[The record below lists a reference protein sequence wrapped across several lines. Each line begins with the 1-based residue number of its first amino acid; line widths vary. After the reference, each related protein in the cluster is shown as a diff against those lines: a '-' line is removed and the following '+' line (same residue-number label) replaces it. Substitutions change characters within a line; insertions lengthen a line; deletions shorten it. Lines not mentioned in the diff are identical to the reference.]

1 MTPAV
6 PAAFHAAGTSSGEA
20 LVVEN
25 LSKRFGG
32 ELALDAVDL
41 TVRRGEV
48 HGLLGANGSGKSTL
62 IKILAGFHA
71 PEPGG
76 RVGLFGVDLPLPVH
90 ANAARALGMAFVHQ
104 NLALIPS
111 LSVTE
116 NLRLSQLASAPD
128 WRISWRREHEAAAAT
143 LLRYGL
149 RFDPRAPILGLSSA
163 EQALFAIVR
172 AVEDL
177 GGASAGSRGR
187 LLVLDEPTPFLPR
200 VGVDQLF
207 GLIRQVVAEGAS
219 VIFVSHDISEVM
231 EITDRATVLRDGVLA
246 DVLETRSASHGDFV
260 ERIVGRSVQLY
271 RGHGMD
277 AAERQPV
284 ARIVDLTARGLGPV
298 TLDVGKG
305 EIVGLTGLI
314 GSGFD
319 RVCAAAYGAVPA
331 MRGVLEL
338 DRGQSVQ
345 SIALP
350 SIEPPQSIDAGVV
363 YLPADRLG
371 ASGVGGLSVVENEML
386 PMLDRMR
393 GRFGL
398 DRRRMMR
405 AAGKLGAEFNVK
417 PNAPVLPLMTLSGG
431 NQQKA
436 LMAKW
441 LQTKPRL
448 ILLDEPTQGVDVG
461 ARQQLLAALDG
472 ASLEGAGILMASTDW
487 EQLAQICHRVIVFA
501 HGLIVAELTGAD
513 LNEEIIAECCYHSMT
528 RIA

>member
-1 MTPAV
+1 MNPAV
-6 PAAFHAAGTSSGEA
+6 PAARPAAGASAGDA

-32 ELALDAVDL
+32 ELALNGVSL
-41 TVRRGEV
+41 SVRRGEV

-71 PEPGG
+71 PEAGG
-76 RVGLFGVDLPLPVH
+76 SMRLFGAELPLPVR
-90 ANAARALGMAFVHQ
+90 ADEAKALGLAFVHQ
-104 NLALIPS
+104 NLALIPTLS
-111 LSVTE
+111 LTE
-116 NLRLSQLASAPD
+116 NMRLTHFATAPD
-128 WRISWRREHEAAAAT
+128 WRISWRREHDSVAAT
-143 LLRYGL
+143 LARYGL
-149 RFDPRAPILGLSSA
+149 RLNPRAPISSLSSA

-177 GGASAGSRGR
+177 GPAVDSAGRSR

-207 GLIRQVVAEGAS
+207 ALVRRIVSEGAS
-219 VIFVSHDISEVM
+219 VIFVSHDIAEVM
-231 EITDRATVLRDGVLA
+231 EITDRATILRDGLLV
-246 DVLETRSASHGDFV
+246 DVLNTRSASHEDFV
-260 ERIVGRSVQLY
+260 ERIVGRSVTLFHVHKL
-271 RGHGMD
+271 G
-277 AAERQPV
+277 AAKRSTV
-284 ARIVDLTARGLGPV
+284 ARISDLTAPGLGPV
-298 TLDVGKG
+298 GIEVGKG

-319 RVCAAAYGAVPA
+319 RVCAATYGAAPA
-331 MRGVLEL
+331 LGGRLEL
-338 DRGQSVQ
+338 EGDG
-345 SIALP
+345 SIDLAE
-350 SIEPPQSIDAGVV
+350 IEPPRAIQAGLA

-371 ASGVGGLSVVENEML
+371 AAGVGGLSVAENEML
-386 PMLDRMR
+386 PVLERMR

-398 DRRRMMR
+398 DRRRMAR
-405 AAGKLGAEFNVK
+405 TALELGATFNVK
-417 PNAPVLPLMTLSGG
+417 PNAPLLPLMALSGG

-436 LMAKW
+436 LVAKW

-461 ARQQLLAALDG
+461 ARQQLLAALDE
-472 ASLEGAGILMASTDW
+472 ASLGGAGILLASTDW

-501 HGLIVAELTGAD
+501 RGLAVMELTGAR
-513 LNEEIIAECCYHSMT
+513 LNEETIAECCYHSMT

>member
-1 MTPAV
+1 M
-6 PAAFHAAGTSSGEA
+6 
-20 LVVEN
+20 
-25 LSKRFGG
+25 
-32 ELALDAVDL
+32 
-41 TVRRGEV
+41 
-48 HGLLGANGSGKSTL
+48 
-62 IKILAGFHA
+62 
-71 PEPGG
+71 
-76 RVGLFGVDLPLPVH
+76 
-90 ANAARALGMAFVHQ
+90 
-104 NLALIPS
+104 
-111 LSVTE
+111 
-116 NLRLSQLASAPD
+116 
-128 WRISWRREHEAAAAT
+128 
-143 LLRYGL
+143 
-149 RFDPRAPILGLSSA
+149 
-163 EQALFAIVR
+163 R

-177 GGASAGSRGR
+177 GGASARSRGR

-231 EITDRATVLRDGVLA
+231 EITDRATVLRDGVLVG
-246 DVLETRSASHGDFV
+246 VLETRSASHADFV

-271 RGHGMD
+271 RGRGMKRRARAD
-277 AAERQPV
+277 RQNRRPV
-284 ARIVDLTARGLGPV
+284 AAGLGPV
-298 TLDVGKG
+298 TLTVGKG

-338 DRGQSVQ
+338 DRGQSLQ

-350 SIEPPQSIDAGVV
+350 SIAPPRSIDAGVV

-371 ASGVGGLSVVENEML
+371 AAGVGGLSVVENEML

-417 PNAPVLPLMTLSGG
+417 PNAPVLPLMALSGG

-441 LQTKPRL
+441 LQTKPQL

-461 ARQQLLAALDG
+461 ARQQLLAASTARALRERGSSWPRPTGSNWRRSATASSSSRMGSCGGTDRRRPERGNDRGMLLPLD
-472 ASLEGAGILMASTDW
+472 DP
-487 EQLAQICHRVIVFA
+487 HRV
-501 HGLIVAELTGAD
+501 TGWSAVG
-513 LNEEIIAECCYHSMT
+513 APRPTCFG
-528 RIA
+528 AAP